1 MPIAFVVLI
10 HFCGDRVKAFN
21 RASFLNPSNSRGL
34 KSGLY
39 KQLFATE
46 NSIGLFRRDDELG
59 CPSSCRPFPVISRN
73 SFRVLF
79 IGGLILF
86 CFRAVC
92 TPRGNLPFY
101 PSLCLFPRF
110 VSGVAPILYTDSIPC
125 LPSRRHSRR
134 RDFPMRRYSVIPV
147 VKYRFANRPA
157 D

>member
-79 IGGLILF
+79 IGGLIF
-86 CFRAVC
+86 FVFGPFV
-92 TPRGNLPFY
+92 PREGI
-101 PSLCLFPRF
+101 SL
-110 VSGVAPILYTDSIPC
+110 SI
-125 LPSRRHSRR
+125 LPSAS
-134 RDFPMRRYSVIPV
+134 FPAS
-147 VKYRFANRPA
+147 FPA
-157 D
+157 